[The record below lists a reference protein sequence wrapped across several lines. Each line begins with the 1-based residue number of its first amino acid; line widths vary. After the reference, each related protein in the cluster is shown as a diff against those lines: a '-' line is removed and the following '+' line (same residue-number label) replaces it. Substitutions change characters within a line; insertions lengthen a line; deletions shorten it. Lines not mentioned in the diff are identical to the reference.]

1 MSGGDVRRG
10 RTTSFSEAVEMEI
23 VYRRGVGRE
32 ELAERQP
39 TSKAERSKRV
49 RRVGQERQPSF
60 SRRNLQK
67 IAVRY
72 VFMAEAL
79 LRGPERDV
87 DAVERADQLTSR
99 LRLDGG
105 T

>member
-1 MSGGDVRRG
+1 
-10 RTTSFSEAVEMEI
+10 
-23 VYRRGVGRE
+23 
-32 ELAERQP
+32 
-39 TSKAERSKRV
+39 V